1 MSNRTRLGTGLLGLV
16 LCSGVSAQQGATTT
30 ITQRDATGQPV
41 IVNVIRSLSAA
52 AVSNI
57 ANDLSARG
65 LTGIAAISAR
75 ELGTGT
81 AAAGGGNRWNVWA
94 AAAENRTAS
103 SFQPLRSSSDI
114 GSLSAGV
121 DYRISD
127 GLLVGFAL
135 AGDRSRSNLNYV
147 TGGGNLSG
155 DGYTLAPYFAYV
167 LNRSWTLDGS
177 VGYGRSNYDV
187 SGGGVSGSFRGTR
200 TFGSIGLNYRQQI
213 AGSRWGVI
221 GRGALTSLSSR
232 TSSFTATN
240 NVFTDGTVSDLTQL
254 RLGGQLAYAAGQV
267 SPYFALTYVYDT
279 RRPESLIVGGQT
291 SSGDRDS
298 WVPAIGLRFSGS
310 GSVYG
315 GLQLSSERG
324 RSEVKNDQLLLNMG
338 VRF

>member
-1 MSNRTRLGTGLLGLV
+1 MSNRPRLAALLLGSL
-16 LCSGVSAQQGATTT
+16 LCGGAWAQQGGATT
-30 ITQRDATGQPV
+30 ITSKDGTGQPV
-41 IVNVIRSLSAA
+41 MVDVIRGLSAA
-52 AVSNI
+52 TTSNI
-57 ANDLSARG
+57 ANDLSLRSLTAVLAGTGRDLG
-65 LTGIAAISAR
+65 TGIAAAS
-75 ELGTGT
+75 
-81 AAAGGGNRWNVWA
+81 GGNRWNLWG

-103 SFQPLRSSSDI
+103 SYQPLQSSSNI
-114 GSLSAGV
+114 GTLSVGV
-121 DYRISD
+121 DYRIND
-127 GLLVGFAL
+127 GLIVGLAV

-147 TGGGNLSG
+147 AGGGNLSG
-155 DGYTLAPYFAYV
+155 DGYTVAPYFGYI
-167 LNRSWTLDGS
+167 LNRFWTLDGS
-177 VGYGRSNYDV
+177 VGYGRSSYDI

-240 NVFTDGTVSDLTQL
+240 NVFTDGTASDLTQL
-254 RLGGQLAYAAGQV
+254 RLGGQLAYAASQFT
-267 SPYFALTYVYDT
+267 PYFGLTYVYDI
-279 RRPESLIVGGQT
+279 RRPGSLIVGGQT
-291 SSGDRDS
+291 SSGDRDA

-324 RSEVKNDQLLLNMG
+324 RSEAKNDQLLLNMG